1 MLIPGVAGVVNP
13 IGHRPNRRAHR
24 TSRRAAPAQRG
35 NGAMG
40 ASRGVMGLGFQRASS
55 FTMSEH
61 INRLAKGAANSER
74 GPADVVFLGK
84 TLFYHPQV
92 ER

>member
-1 MLIPGVAGVVNP
+1 
-13 IGHRPNRRAHR
+13 
-24 TSRRAAPAQRG
+24 
-35 NGAMG
+35 
-40 ASRGVMGLGFQRASS
+40 
-55 FTMSEH
+55 MSEH